1 MNASSEDVKNMLV
14 AESALGLEYGTD
26 LFIGSEPTSPK
37 NCVTIYDT
45 AGFPPYLGL
54 STTGYEYPSIQI
66 IVRNNDYM
74 TGWSLANDIKDL
86 LHGQANETWNST
98 LYTLIACVSGPAHLD
113 YDNNDNARF
122 FINFNLQRRA
132 V

>member
-74 TGWSLANDIKDL
+74 TGWGLAESIKDL
-86 LHGQANETWNST
+86 LHGQANETWSST
-98 LYTLIACVSGPAHLD
+98 LYLVIICVSGPAHLD
-113 YDNNDNARF
+113 FDNNDNARF